1 LKLAHQFSKEK
12 RPLLLQ
18 IGHALNMLKETG
30 ALVDSR
36 CGLHV
41 HIGVLPGFEL
51 PHFKNLPFT
60 PTEFGGFL

>member
-1 LKLAHQFSKEK
+1 
-12 RPLLLQ
+12 LLLQ